1 MSDISATELLDAN
14 NDSLQKKLHTALPA
28 KVVSFNP
35 DEQTVTIELM
45 IQQMAHDG
53 SMLELPPLVDVP
65 VQMLSY
71 GSFFISAEP
80 KEGDEGLAHFA
91 ERCID
96 AWWESSKKSVP
107 MDIRFHDFSDA
118 FFAPGY
124 KSKPNALMIVPNA
137 LHMGTTSTYI
147 RIKEDGTVEVK
158 GATTFLDPVT
168 APDFTTTSGISLNN
182 HRTSDVQPG
191 SGTSGA
197 PVP

>member
-1 MSDISATELLDAN
+1 M
-14 NDSLQKKLHTALPA
+14 PA

-124 KSKPNALMIVPNA
+124 KSKPNALMIVPNT

-147 RIKEDGTVEVK
+147 RISKSGTIEIK
-158 GATTFLDPVT
+158 GPTTFLDPVT
-168 APDFTTTSGISLNN
+168 APDFTTTSGISLKN
-182 HRTSDVQPG
+182 HKTSGVQPG
-191 SGTSGA
+191 NGTSGE
-197 PVP
+197 PIP

>member
-1 MSDISATELLDAN
+1 MSDISQTELLEAN
-14 NDSLQKKLHTALPA
+14 NDGLQKKLHTALPA

-124 KSKPNALMIVPNA
+124 KSKPNALMIVPNT

-147 RIKEDGTVEVK
+147 RITEGGSIQINGNITVNGSIIATGDVQ
-158 GATTFLDPVT
+158 GA
-168 APDFTTTSGISLNN
+168 GISLSA
-182 HRTSDVQPG
+182 HTHGGVQSG
-191 SGTSGA
+191 SSNTGQ
-197 PVP
+197 PQ

>member
-1 MSDISATELLDAN
+1 MSDISTTEVLESN
-14 NDSLQKKLHTALPA
+14 NDSLQLKLHTALPA

-71 GSFFISAEP
+71 GPFFISAEP

-96 AWWESSKKSVP
+96 GWFESGQKSVP

-124 KSKPNALMIVPNA
+124 KSKPNALTIIPNC
-137 LHMGTTSTYI
+137 LNIGSPSTYI
-147 RIKEDGTVEVK
+147 RIFNNGTIEVK
-158 GATTFLDPVT
+158 GNMIVQGDVIAN
-168 APDFTTTSGISLNN
+168 GISL
-182 HRTSDVQPG
+182 TSHTHGGVQ
-191 SGTSGA
+191 SGNSTTG
-197 PVP
+197 VPQ